1 MNRILVVVFDD
12 EPKAIE
18 GRNVLLQLAE
28 EGSITVY
35 AYAIVA
41 KNADGTATVRK
52 EDDDS
57 GFGMMAGA
65 ALGSLIGLLG
75 GPTGSAVGA
84 IVGLFGGNAVDAHK
98 EMLGEEFIEDVT
110 KELTPNRT
118 ALAAE
123 IDEGPKSHVD
133 SRMEPLGAIV
143 FRRDLSDVKHILH
156 EQNVAERK
164 RRKAD
169 CQAKVTDEIPKASA

>member
-1 MNRILVVVFDD
+1 MDRVLVVVFND
-12 EPKAIE
+12 ELKAIE
-18 GRNVLLQLAE
+18 GRNALLQLAE

-52 EDDDS
+52 ENDDS
-57 GFGMMAGA
+57 GFGMVAGT

-84 IVGLFGGNAVDAHK
+84 VVGMFGGNAVDIHK
-98 EMLGEEFIEDVT
+98 TTLAEEFIEDVT
-110 KELTPNRT
+110 KELTPDRA
-118 ALAAE
+118 ALVAE
-123 IDEGPKSHVD
+123 IEESGTTPVD
-133 SRMEPLGAIV
+133 SCMEPLGAIV

-156 EQNVAERK
+156 EENVAARK
-164 RRKAD
+164 RHKAER
-169 CQAKVTDEIPKASA
+169 QAKAGE

>member
-164 RRKAD
+164 RRKAER
-169 CQAKVTDEIPKASA
+169 QAKVTDEIPKASA